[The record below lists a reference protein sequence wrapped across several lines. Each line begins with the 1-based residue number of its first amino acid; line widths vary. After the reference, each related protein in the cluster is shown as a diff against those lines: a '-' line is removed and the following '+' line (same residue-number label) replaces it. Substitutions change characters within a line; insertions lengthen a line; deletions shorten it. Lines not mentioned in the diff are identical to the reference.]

1 MDLVRND
8 KWLGAENMI
17 NRQKPEGP
25 NLQISVLHRGI
36 RAGLDGLQ
44 GREVKSPS
52 LAYVKEL
59 DLSQL
64 VHRQMERERDVFV
77 RRHCFRT
84 RSFT

>member
-1 MDLVRND
+1 
-8 KWLGAENMI
+8 MI

-25 NLQISVLHRGI
+25 NLQISVLHRSI

-59 DLSQL
+59 EFIQP
-64 VHRQMERERDVFV
+64 VHRQMERERE
-77 RRHCFRT
+77 RGEREREGE
-84 RSFT
+84 RGREG